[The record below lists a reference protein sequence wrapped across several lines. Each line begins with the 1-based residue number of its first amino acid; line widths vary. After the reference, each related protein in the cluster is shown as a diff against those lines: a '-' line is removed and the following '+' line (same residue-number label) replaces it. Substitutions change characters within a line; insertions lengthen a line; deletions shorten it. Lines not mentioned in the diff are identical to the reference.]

1 MVADHNRRRAPCAS
15 RVGDLR
21 YLIARSA
28 ISVVI
33 LPFADRGR
41 SRITPPILPAYKHPN
56 GIQSLVWCRL
66 YQRYHWHGYGPGHE
80 FYMTSGY
87 VLFDAV
93 RSGWTKR
100 GIKYVAVV
108 EQTGGVLVVAK
119 SPANALIPLAA
130 LDAQSSELPPLIHKQ
145 PAGAK
150 LAGNREAVS

>member
-1 MVADHNRRRAPCAS
+1 MRAVVHPPRRFGSHSERPKSRLSVATYGPRHRRAHCGS
-15 RVGDLR
+15 RG
-21 YLIARSA
+21 
-28 ISVVI
+28 
-33 LPFADRGR
+33 
-41 SRITPPILPAYKHPN
+41 
-56 GIQSLVWCRL
+56 
-66 YQRYHWHGYGPGHE
+66 GP
-80 FYMTSGY
+80 YTTSGY

-130 LDAQSSELPPLIHKQ
+130 PDAQSSELPPLIHKQ

-150 LAGNREAVS
+150 LAGNREAVP